1 VRSSSGDLFLYIR
14 ASPLYLGAHGLILR
28 PTESSR
34 LYNLTNGELAVT
46 ATGGLGYLMG
56 CNLTAYDLEYV
67 WYNGSVLVQQMVQS
81 NTSILR
87 ALTAPFVTELA
98 NLINLSQAAAGEATA
113 DAFKES

>member
-1 VRSSSGDLFLYIR
+1 
-14 ASPLYLGAHGLILR
+14 
-28 PTESSR
+28 
-34 LYNLTNGELAVT
+34 
-46 ATGGLGYLMG
+46 
-56 CNLTAYDLEYV
+56 
-67 WYNGSVLVQQMVQS
+67 MVQS